1 MIINPEECTECTS
14 CYSGCPIGAI
24 VESPEADPEYAKIN
38 AELAPTF
45 KNNPAIPT
53 RPANDPPRHATN
65 KLVN

>member
-1 MIINPEECTECTS
+1 
-14 CYSGCPIGAI
+14 
-24 VESPEADPEYAKIN
+24 
-38 AELAPTF
+38 LAPTF